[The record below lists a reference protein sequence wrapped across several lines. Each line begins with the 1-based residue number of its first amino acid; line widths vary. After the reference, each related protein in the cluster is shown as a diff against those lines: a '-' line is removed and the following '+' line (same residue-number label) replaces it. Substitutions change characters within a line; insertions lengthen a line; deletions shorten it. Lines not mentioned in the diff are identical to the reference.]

1 MFNSLLQKIPDQ
13 NIFRRGKFQLLSS
26 LIEKTTFLFL
36 YLYIAKNFSRH
47 EFGLVVLSFT
57 FLNILSSFFDLG
69 LPAYCQREAA
79 RVETMGNKL
88 AGLLKIKVILLIPFL
103 LMGLIIRREDL
114 SYSSLM
120 IMAGLY
126 VYISSV
132 NDLLV
137 KYLYGKN
144 KFGLAFRLLFYSRL
158 IFYFSILIA
167 LILKI
172 RYDLLIAVLTIS
184 SIINLI
190 FLLNQFSIKSASVS
204 GDLDYYDL
212 KNILKSSLP
221 LWLGSIFV
229 WCYNKLDILL
239 IQVLLG
245 PASVAY
251 YAAAYSIYQFPQI
264 LFGLVLSPLY
274 TDLSVKNGKRDSYS
288 YKEIIKK
295 NSIMFFITFSLV
307 LIYLI
312 SPGRIIAI
320 IFGSGYSNTG
330 PVLRILS
337 LALIPLFLNNITG
350 IILNSAGR
358 EKLQM
363 AGTFT
368 GLIINL
374 LLNLFLLQKISIL
387 AAAIATVAAETLVFV
402 IHLHFI
408 IKKKLVAYK

>member
-1 MFNSLLQKIPDQ
+1 MFNSLLQKNPDQ
-13 NIFRRGKFQLLSS
+13 NIFRRGKFQFLSS
-26 LIEKTTFLFL
+26 LIEKTTFLIL
-36 YLYIAKNFSRH
+36 YLYIAKNFTRH

-57 FLNILSSFFDLG
+57 FFNILSSFSDLG

-79 RVETMGNKL
+79 RIETMGNKL

-103 LMGLIIRREDL
+103 LTGLILRREDL
-114 SYSSLM
+114 AYSGL
-120 IMAGLY
+120 IIVAGLF

-132 NDLLV
+132 NDIFV

-144 KFGLAFRLLFYSRL
+144 KFGLAFSLLFYSRL
-158 IFYFSILIA
+158 IFYFSILFA
-167 LILKI
+167 LILNI
-172 RYDLLIAVLTIS
+172 RYDLLIAVLAIS

-190 FLLNQFSIKSASVS
+190 FLLNQSSIKSAGVS
-204 GDLDYYDL
+204 GDLGYYDL

-229 WCYNKLDILL
+229 WCYNKLDLLL
-239 IQVLLG
+239 IQAFLG
-245 PASVAY
+245 TASVAY

-274 TDLSVKNGKRDSYS
+274 TDLSAQYGKREICSYH
-288 YKEIIKK
+288 EIIKK
-295 NSIMFFITFSLV
+295 NSMMFFIIFSLV

-312 SPGRIIAI
+312 SPGRIITI

-374 LLNLFLLQKISIL
+374 VLNLFLLPKISII
-387 AAAIATVAAETLVFV
+387 ASAIATVATESVVFT
-402 IHLHFI
+402 IQLYYI
-408 IKKKLVAYK
+408 IKKKLIAYK